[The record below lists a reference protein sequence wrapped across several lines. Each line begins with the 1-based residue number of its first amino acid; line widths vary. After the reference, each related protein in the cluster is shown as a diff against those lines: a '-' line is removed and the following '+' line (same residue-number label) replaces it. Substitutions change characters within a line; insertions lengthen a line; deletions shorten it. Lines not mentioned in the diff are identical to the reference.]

1 MAPIPGVASAW
12 NFFFNLFIN
21 IIMTAIISGII
32 IDTFGMRREKKEAL
46 KDDTNNRCFICN
58 IDREVKIN
66 FLFKKIF
73 GYIIIFV

>member
-1 MAPIPGVASAW
+1 
-12 NFFFNLFIN
+12 
-21 IIMTAIISGII
+21 MTAIISGII